1 MKRIIKIFLCF
12 FVFFFINEV
21 DALVIDET
29 DIKLQKGKNASSELY
44 VESDEEIT
52 KVNFSLVY
60 STYDV
65 PAGFTVNPE
74 HVVTNLGSIS
84 YSVEFSEPLSGK
96 ILLGTVDYK
105 VVSNPKAKK
114 GTINVHTGTAV
125 TITNKTINL
134 NSQTLTVKVTNES
147 VEETVKEEVKTYNLL
162 KEIQS
167 NIVKI
172 NVLTDV
178 FEYEVLVPDDIE
190 SLDLKAIAKE
200 ESYKV
205 EISSQKLSE
214 IKDDKITIKVVDND
228 KHEQLYTI
236 KIKKFETNKIE
247 IDKNEV
253 KKDTSYKTKWT
264 VSLIALIVFLIVAII
279 IFK

>member
-1 MKRIIKIFLCF
+1 MSLSKAIIEHNNGYIS
-12 FVFFFINEV
+12 V
-21 DALVIDET
+21 
-29 DIKLQKGKNASSELY
+29 SS
-44 VESDEEIT
+44 
-52 KVNFSLVY
+52 KV
-60 STYDV
+60 
-65 PAGFTVNPE
+65 
-74 HVVTNLGSIS
+74 
-84 YSVEFSEPLSGK
+84 
-96 ILLGTVDYK
+96 
-105 VVSNPKAKK
+105 KK

-125 TITNKTINL
+125 TTTNKIIAL
-134 NSQTLTVKVTNES
+134 NSQAITVNVTNE

-172 NVLTDV
+172 NVLDDV

-190 SLDLKAIAKE
+190 TLDLKAIAKE
-200 ESYKV
+200 ENYKV

-228 KHEQLYTI
+228 KHEQLYNI
-236 KIKKFETNKIE
+236 KIKKVETNKVE

-253 KKDTSYKTKWT
+253 KKDNSYKTKWT
-264 VSLIALIVFLIVAII
+264 VSLVALIALLIVAII